1 MEIKGAFAEGTACDE
16 IEASLMKA
24 AALLATAME
33 RRNASVA
40 QFRQSDLIELQN
52 AVRTAKFARP
62 HCVCRRICQG
72 HGRGSCT
79 ACHGTGFQ
87 TKAQYDNNPK
97 RSSGRRAE
105 G

>member
-1 MEIKGAFAEGTACDE
+1 
-16 IEASLMKA
+16 
-24 AALLATAME
+24 ME

-62 HCVCRRICQG
+62 HCVCRICQG

-97 RSSGRRAE
+97 RGSGRRVE